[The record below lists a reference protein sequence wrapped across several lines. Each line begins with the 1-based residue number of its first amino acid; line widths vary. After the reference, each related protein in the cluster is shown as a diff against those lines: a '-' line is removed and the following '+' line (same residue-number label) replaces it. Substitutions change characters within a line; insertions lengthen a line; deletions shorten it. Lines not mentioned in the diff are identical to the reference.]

1 MSRPTVLYSTNELY
15 SCSAFW
21 GNYET
26 GRSSAEASW
35 CAAPWASRVPCRPRR
50 WVARPRAETG
60 PAGPRPT
67 RVLQHSL
74 STASSPAAAAAAV
87 AAALP
92 SRERSATTTCRS
104 SELNPVRCVTDHLI
118 NSVERGYVAV
128 KVFNIQTY
136 YYCLRVLYS
145 ELYEYCTGT
154 LHTRLI
160 LASEKNTN
168 LMSLLLSLGIVRSVS
183 HAIVSRE
190 HYQLSCTTEYRLA
203 PVTAHFDWLKNLT
216 IKAIVK
222 FFYSNLILIYLA
234 NLKFDCT
241 VLVYLSNGKVCTKL
255 RL

>member
-60 PAGPRPT
+60 PARPRPT

-136 YYCLRVLYS
+136 LLLSTRTLFWTVRVLYRYTAYAIDFS
-145 ELYEYCTGT
+145 E
-154 LHTRLI
+154 R
-160 LASEKNTN
+160 K
-168 LMSLLLSLGIVRSVS
+168 
-183 HAIVSRE
+183 E
-190 HYQLSCTTEYRLA
+190 H
-203 PVTAHFDWLKNLT
+203 
-216 IKAIVK
+216 
-222 FFYSNLILIYLA
+222 
-234 NLKFDCT
+234 
-241 VLVYLSNGKVCTKL
+241 
-255 RL
+255 